1 MQPPYGLRV
10 YSPPSP
16 LWVCRSAGPGSALW
30 VFPLSL
36 LELLDVGNNQVC
48 QKNRCIAK
56 HSAQTPVHGKGRV
69 FTLSGQRMRKLGLR
83 RKMTCPGHRARLW
96 QPGLE
101 PRC

>member
-16 LWVCRSAGPGSALW
+16 PWVCRSAGPGSALW

-56 HSAQTPVHGKGRV
+56 HRAHKPQYMAKGV
-69 FTLSGQRMRKLGLR
+69 FLLSLVSG
-83 RKMTCPGHRARLW
+83 
-96 QPGLE
+96 
-101 PRC
+101 